1 MQASSVDM
9 FDTIVKLLK
18 EVKPGLADRNI
29 QMSDSLIEDLGLD
42 SLDMLQLSR
51 KINRATKNKLDL
63 ESWSKDAST
72 HRSSIQSVIEHIS
85 GAASA

>member
-18 EVKPGLADRNI
+18 EVKPGLTDRNI

-42 SLDMLQLSR
+42 SLDILQLSR
-51 KINRATKNKLDL
+51 KINRIAKHKLDL
-63 ESWSKDAST
+63 ESWSKGAPT

-85 GAASA
+85 GAAA